1 MVMNDLK
8 NIVDNMTETPSDNCW
23 AMLEQ
28 QLEVVMPN
36 SPSASEGAAN
46 TATSNSATMSQS
58 VATTGVSKGAVAWIT
73 AGAIAAATTVAG
85 IAWTISRPD
94 KTVQSKTN
102 YSNTK
107 SVVIQD
113 SVYQDIEVKEE
124 KKVVENIP
132 SIQDFLV
139 STTSSPNRENENLSN
154 LPTSVSTHSPQVTPV
169 ITTLPL
175 TSNVPTQSQ
184 ANIVSSS
191 QVSQSEEN
199 LPITQEETAISQPA
213 VSQESLVASEEPIV
227 SEEPAVELTIPNIFT
242 PNGDGFNDQFV
253 IENIEYCSESR
264 LTIRNS
270 RGNVVYDK
278 LNYQNDWTAD
288 DLPDGIYYYTFTY
301 ILNEE
306 TQKVKGNIAIKRGY

>member
-1 MVMNDLK
+1 MNDLK

-154 LPTSVSTHSPQVTPV
+154 FPTSVSTHSPQVTPV
-169 ITTLPL
+169 ITILPL

-213 VSQESLVASEEPIV
+213 ISQESLVASEEPIV

>member
-1 MVMNDLK
+1 MNDLK

-73 AGAIAAATTVAG
+73 AGAIAATTTVAG

-94 KTVQSKTN
+94 KTVQSKTD

-154 LPTSVSTHSPQVTPV
+154 FPTSVSTHSPQVTPV

-213 VSQESLVASEEPIV
+213 ISQESIVASEEPIAL
-227 SEEPAVELTIPNIFT
+227 EEPAVELTIPNIFT

>member
-1 MVMNDLK
+1 MNDLK

-154 LPTSVSTHSPQVTPV
+154 FPTSVSTHSPQVTPV

-175 TSNVPTQSQ
+175 TSNVPTQPQ

-213 VSQESLVASEEPIV
+213 ISQESIVASEEPIV

>member
-1 MVMNDLK
+1 MNDLK

-154 LPTSVSTHSPQVTPV
+154 FPTSVSTHSPQVTPV

-175 TSNVPTQSQ
+175 TSNVPTQPQ
-184 ANIVSSS
+184 ANIV
-191 QVSQSEEN
+191 
-199 LPITQEETAISQPA
+199 
-213 VSQESLVASEEPIV
+213 
-227 SEEPAVELTIPNIFT
+227 
-242 PNGDGFNDQFV
+242 
-253 IENIEYCSESR
+253 
-264 LTIRNS
+264 
-270 RGNVVYDK
+270 
-278 LNYQNDWTAD
+278 
-288 DLPDGIYYYTFTY
+288 
-301 ILNEE
+301 
-306 TQKVKGNIAIKRGY
+306 

>member
-154 LPTSVSTHSPQVTPV
+154 FPTSVSTHSPQVTPV

-184 ANIVSSS
+184 ASIVSSS

-213 VSQESLVASEEPIV
+213 ISQESIVASEEPIV

-306 TQKVKGNIAIKRGY
+306 AQKVKGNIAIKRGY

>member
-1 MVMNDLK
+1 MNDLK

-154 LPTSVSTHSPQVTPV
+154 FPTSVSTHSPQVTPV

-184 ANIVSSS
+184 ASIVSSS

-213 VSQESLVASEEPIV
+213 ISQESIVASEEPIV

-306 TQKVKGNIAIKRGY
+306 AQKVKGNIAIKRGY

>member
-1 MVMNDLK
+1 MNDLK

-58 VATTGVSKGAVAWIT
+58 VATTGISKGAVAWIT

-154 LPTSVSTHSPQVTPV
+154 FPTSVSTHSPQVTPV

-175 TSNVPTQSQ
+175 TSNVPTQPQ

-213 VSQESLVASEEPIV
+213 ISQESLVASEEPIV

>member
-154 LPTSVSTHSPQVTPV
+154 FPTSVSTHSPQVTPV

-175 TSNVPTQSQ
+175 TSNVPTQPQ

-213 VSQESLVASEEPIV
+213 ISQESIVASEEPIV

>member
-1 MVMNDLK
+1 MNDLK

-36 SPSASEGAAN
+36 SPSASEGVAN

-154 LPTSVSTHSPQVTPV
+154 FPTSVSTHSPQVTPV

-175 TSNVPTQSQ
+175 TSNVPTQPQ

-213 VSQESLVASEEPIV
+213 ISQESIVASEEPIV

>member
-1 MVMNDLK
+1 MNDLK

-154 LPTSVSTHSPQVTPV
+154 FPTSVSTHSPQVTPV

-175 TSNVPTQSQ
+175 TSNVPTQPQ

-199 LPITQEETAISQPA
+199 FPITQEETAILQPA
-213 VSQESLVASEEPIV
+213 VSQELIVASEEPTAL
-227 SEEPAVELTIPNIFT
+227 EEPAVELTIPNIFT

>member
-1 MVMNDLK
+1 MNDLK

-94 KTVQSKTN
+94 KTVQSKTD

-154 LPTSVSTHSPQVTPV
+154 FPTSVSTHSPQVTPV

-175 TSNVPTQSQ
+175 TSNVPTQPQ

-213 VSQESLVASEEPIV
+213 ISQESLVASEEPIV

>member
-113 SVYQDIEVKEE
+113 FVYQDIEVKEE

-154 LPTSVSTHSPQVTPV
+154 FPTSVSTHSSQVTPV

-213 VSQESLVASEEPIV
+213 ISQESLVASEEPIV

-253 IENIEYCSESR
+253 IENVEYCSESR

-306 TQKVKGNIAIKRGY
+306 TQKVKGNIVIKRGY

>member
-1 MVMNDLK
+1 MNDLK

-154 LPTSVSTHSPQVTPV
+154 FPTSVSTHSSQVTPV

-199 LPITQEETAISQPA
+199 LPIAQEETAISQPA
-213 VSQESLVASEEPIV
+213 ISQESLVASEEPIV

>member
-1 MVMNDLK
+1 MNDLK

-154 LPTSVSTHSPQVTPV
+154 FPTSVSTHSPQVTPV

-175 TSNVPTQSQ
+175 TSNVPTQPQ

-213 VSQESLVASEEPIV
+213 ISQESLVASEEPIV

>member
-139 STTSSPNRENENLSN
+139 STTSSQNRENENLSN
-154 LPTSVSTHSPQVTPV
+154 FPTSVSTHSPQVTPV

-199 LPITQEETAISQPA
+199 LPIAQEETAISQPA
-213 VSQESLVASEEPIV
+213 VSQESIVASEEPIAL
-227 SEEPAVELTIPNIFT
+227 EEPAVELTIPNIFT

>member
-73 AGAIAAATTVAG
+73 AGAIAATTTVAG

-94 KTVQSKTN
+94 KTVQSKTD

-154 LPTSVSTHSPQVTPV
+154 FPTSVSTHSPQVTPV

-213 VSQESLVASEEPIV
+213 ISQESIVASEEPIAL
-227 SEEPAVELTIPNIFT
+227 EEPAVELTIPNIFT

>member
-1 MVMNDLK
+1 MNDLK

-36 SPSASEGAAN
+36 SPSASEGVAN

-132 SIQDFLV
+132 LIQDFLV

-154 LPTSVSTHSPQVTPV
+154 FPTSVSTHSPQVTPV

-213 VSQESLVASEEPIV
+213 ISQESLVASEEPIV

>member
-154 LPTSVSTHSPQVTPV
+154 FPTSVSTHSPQVTPV

-199 LPITQEETAISQPA
+199 FPITQEETAISQPA

>member
-1 MVMNDLK
+1 MNDLK

>member
-1 MVMNDLK
+1 MNDLK

-154 LPTSVSTHSPQVTPV
+154 FPTSVSTHSPQVTPV

-199 LPITQEETAISQPA
+199 FPITQEETAISQPA

>member
-1 MVMNDLK
+1 MNDLK

-113 SVYQDIEVKEE
+113 FVYQDIEVKEE

-154 LPTSVSTHSPQVTPV
+154 FPTSVSTHSSQVTPV

-213 VSQESLVASEEPIV
+213 ISQESLVASEEPIV

-253 IENIEYCSESR
+253 IENVEYCSESR

-306 TQKVKGNIAIKRGY
+306 TQKVKGNIVIKRGY